1 MSSPCFLTASI
12 LNHPQLVHGF
22 STRNGGVSPV
32 PFDSL
37 NLGGQVGDDPARVA
51 DNQRRF
57 QEALGVPTFQCATV
71 KQVHGKGVVRVSAGS
86 TGAVEVAEEEGDAL
100 VTDVPGWLVG
110 VRTAD
115 CVPLLL
121 CGTGSQGQPVV
132 AAVHAGWRGT
142 TLCIVEKT
150 LEVMVQHYGIS
161 LESVRAA
168 IGPSIEGPQYPV
180 GQDVL
185 TALRLALGHDPVEL
199 DGVILPPGP
208 FEGQAVARV
217 ALKEANR
224 RMLLRAGVL
233 PSQVEVLPGCTVL
246 ESGLFFSHRRDAGRT
261 GRMLN
266 VIGIHA
272 PVSGG
277 VNA

>member
-12 LNHPQLVHGF
+12 LNHPPLVHGF
-22 STRNGGVSPV
+22 STRHGGVSPM

-51 DNQRRF
+51 ENQRRF
-57 QEALGVPTFQCATV
+57 QEALGVPTFQCATLR
-71 KQVHGKGVVRVSAGS
+71 QVHGRGVARVSAHAS
-86 TGAVEVAEEEGDAL
+86 GAVQVAEEEGDAL

-115 CVPLLL
+115 CVPLLM
-121 CGTGSQGQPVV
+121 CGTGSQGQQVV

-142 TLCIVEKT
+142 TLRIVEST
-150 LEVMVQHYGIS
+150 LEVMVQHYGVS

-185 TALRLALGHDPVEL
+185 TALTLALEHDPVSL
-199 DGVILPPGP
+199 DAVILPPGP

-233 PSQVEVLPGCTVL
+233 PAQVEVLPGCTVL
-246 ESGLFFSHRRDAGRT
+246 EPTLFFSHRRDAGRT

-266 VIGIHA
+266 VIGIYP
-272 PVSGG
+272 PVAGG
-277 VNA
+277 VHA